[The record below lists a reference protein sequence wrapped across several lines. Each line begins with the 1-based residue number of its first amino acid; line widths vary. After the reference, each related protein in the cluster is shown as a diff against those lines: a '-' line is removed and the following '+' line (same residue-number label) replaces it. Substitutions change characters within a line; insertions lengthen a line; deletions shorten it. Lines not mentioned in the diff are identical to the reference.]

1 MSGVHAGGVH
11 GLHLP
16 GSTPVHRLV
25 PEAKLLGLTA
35 FVVAAAVTPR
45 HAVPVLLV
53 DGAVLVAV
61 AAIARIP
68 VATFLTRLAVIAP
81 FVLAALV
88 IPFVADGPT
97 TSVAGASLSTEGLWA
112 TWNVIAK
119 ATLGAGAAI
128 VMSATTPLPSM
139 IDGLSRLRLPHV
151 LVAIVAAMVRYLD
164 LLAAQLGRMRRAMTA
179 RGHDPRWLWQV
190 RPVASSVGLLFV
202 RSYERGER
210 VHRAML
216 ARGYDGTVV
225 VEDERPGPSPAQ
237 WAAALLPAVI
247 GVGALVVWL
256 VTARTV
262 GR

>member
-1 MSGVHAGGVH
+1 MAGSHAGGVH

-16 GSTPVHRLV
+16 GSTPVHRLA
-25 PEAKLLGLTA
+25 PQAKVVALVA
-35 FVVAAAVTPR
+35 FVVAIAATPR
-45 HAVPVLLV
+45 HAVPVLLL

-81 FVLAALV
+81 FVLVALV

-97 TSVAGASLSTEGLWA
+97 TSVAGRSLSTEGLWA
-112 TWNVIAK
+112 TWNVVAK

-128 VMSATTPLPSM
+128 VVSSTTPLPSLLE
-139 IDGLSRLRLPHV
+139 GLSRLRMPHV
-151 LVAIVAAMVRYLD
+151 LVAIAAAMVRYLD
-164 LLAAQLGRMRRAMTA
+164 LLAAQLGRMRRAMAA

-210 VHRAML
+210 VHLAML
-216 ARGYDGTVV
+216 SRGYDGRLPS
-225 VEDERPGPSPAQ
+225 VEKK
-237 WAAALLPAVI
+237 
-247 GVGALVVWL
+247 
-256 VTARTV
+256 
-262 GR
+262 